1 MLARLFGCR
10 SGIVGDL
17 MADKKTPDQ
26 VGTPD
31 FSEDRYDALF
41 GRIPLSN
48 EIAVIED
55 NVAPQ
60 KGFWVR
66 LAENESYERLNLAA
80 TYVAVFFA
88 PAAAFLEM
96 IGGSTELV
104 WSTEAARWV
113 EALMG
118 IFFIFDI
125 CVGALSGGIAY
136 FRTPAAWI
144 NILAV
149 GATGASFTAGFS
161 MANPRVLRIL
171 RTVRAVA
178 KVGLV
183 QKVGTRETVL
193 GAEMLRSMG
202 RDDAWFAVGILI
214 LISMLGDF
222 SIGNYQHFSDP
233 ILEIIIYAA
242 MIYAVRWKADR
253 NVARVGKV
261 FMDRLS
267 EANAVILAKMREI
280 PGLEDADTIIQR
292 RAEEAASEGRH
303 LNEIDTLIEAI
314 SMIIANLRRFISRR
328 AFLEAKGERVIPTRS
343 PVALMFTDVA
353 GFKTMTNEM
362 EKDILPVLKTYL
374 GEMNRGVSRHG
385 GDIDK
390 FLGEGIFAY
399 FHNNDEPQASANAA
413 FDAAVEMRKL
423 SEALEVA
430 GGVWEDFFADNE
442 GWEGKKRFDTRF
454 GLHWG
459 LVVAGPVGDDTRA
472 DSTLIGDNVN
482 LASKLETL
490 NQMYGTFIL
499 LSDDFYNSLSA
510 DRRVLC
516 RRIDRVLFPG
526 RAKPIDLYTVDI
538 DQRPVSF
545 LLAFSKGVAA
555 YLEGDWSVARQ
566 ALLEAHEALDVAGEN
581 TDPATETLLNRIEQ
595 INSFWHKAVSHLRE
609 RVPEEFTENT
619 ANALETRLSGGTWL
633 PPQEWPGA
641 WRIND

>member
-1 MLARLFGCR
+1 
-10 SGIVGDL
+10 
-17 MADKKTPDQ
+17 MAEKKTPDHMNIADA
-26 VGTPD
+26 G
-31 FSEDRYDALF
+31 EDRYDALF
-41 GRIPLSN
+41 GRLPLTQDMAESD
-48 EIAVIED
+48 EVQL
-55 NVAPQ
+55 PK
-60 KGFWVR
+60 KGFWLR

-80 TYVAVFFA
+80 TYLAVFFA
-88 PAAAFLEM
+88 PIAAFLEM
-96 IGGSTELV
+96 LGGTTVLN
-104 WSTEAARWV
+104 WSVEAAQWV

-118 IFFIFDI
+118 MFFMFDI
-125 CVGALSGGIAY
+125 CVGALAHGIKY
-136 FRTPAAWI
+136 FKTPAAWI

-149 GATGASFTAGFS
+149 GATGVSFFAGEYA

-193 GAEMLRSMG
+193 GAEMLTSMG

-242 MIYAVRWKADR
+242 MIYAVRWKAEN
-253 NVARVGKV
+253 NVRRVGKV

-267 EANAVILAKMREI
+267 EANAVILGKMREI
-280 PGLEDADTIIQR
+280 PGLEDADALIQR
-292 RAEEAASEGRH
+292 RAEEAASEGRY

-314 SMIIANLRRFISRR
+314 SMIISNLRRFISRR

-353 GFKTMTNEM
+353 GFQALTHEM

-399 FHNNDEPQASANAA
+399 FHNNDEPRASANAA
-413 FDAAVEMRKL
+413 LDAAVEMHKL

-430 GGVWEDFFADNE
+430 GGVWEDFFAGNE

-459 LVVAGPVGDDTRA
+459 LVVAGPVGDDDRA

-482 LASKLETL
+482 LASKLESL
-490 NQMYGTFIL
+490 NQMYGTNIL
-499 LSDDFYNSLSA
+499 ISGDFYNSLSA

-526 RAKPIDLYTVDI
+526 RGKQMDLYTVDI
-538 DQRPVSF
+538 EQRPVGF
-545 LLAFSKGVAA
+545 LLAFNKGIAA
-555 YLEGDWSVARQ
+555 YLEGDWSAARE
-566 ALLEAHEALDVAGEN
+566 ALLDARKVLVDADEDP
-581 TDPATETLLNRIEQ
+581 DPATETLIGRIDQ

-609 RVPEEFTENT
+609 RIPEDFTENA
-619 ANALETRLSGGTWL
+619 ANALEARLSGGTWL
-633 PPQEWPGA
+633 PPHEWPGA

>member
-1 MLARLFGCR
+1 
-10 SGIVGDL
+10 
-17 MADKKTPDQ
+17 MADHRTTNQ
-26 VGTPD
+26 NSA
-31 FSEDRYDALF
+31 SESNADRYEALF

-48 EIAVIED
+48 ETDQTAQQS
-55 NVAPQ
+55 APA
-60 KGFWVR
+60 KGVWLR
-66 LAENESYERLNLAA
+66 LAESESYERLNLAA
-80 TYVAVFFA
+80 TYLAVFFA
-88 PAAAFLEM
+88 PIAAFLEM
-96 IGGSTELV
+96 LGGVTTLN
-104 WSTEAARWV
+104 WSVEAALWV

-118 IFFIFDI
+118 IFFMFDI
-125 CVGALSGGIAY
+125 CVGALAHGMKY
-136 FRTPAAWI
+136 FKTPGAWI

-149 GATGASFTAGFS
+149 GATGASFMAGDLG

-193 GAEMLRSMG
+193 GAEMLGSMG

-222 SIGNYQHFSDP
+222 SLGNYLHFTDP
-233 ILEIIIYAA
+233 VLEIIIYAS
-242 MIYAVRWKADR
+242 MIYAVRWKAER

-261 FMDRLS
+261 FMDRLH
-267 EANAVILAKMREI
+267 EANEVILGKMREI
-280 PGLEDADTIIQR
+280 PGLEDADAIIRR
-292 RAEEAASEGRH
+292 RAEEALSEGRQ
-303 LNEIDTLIEAI
+303 LNEIETLIEAI
-314 SMIIANLRRFISRR
+314 SMIISNLRRFISRR

-353 GFKTMTNEM
+353 GFKAMTHEM

-399 FHNNDEPQASANAA
+399 FHNNTEPRNSANAA
-413 FDAAVEMRKL
+413 FDAAVEMHKL
-423 SEALEVA
+423 SEALEIA
-430 GGVWEDFFADNE
+430 GGVWEDFFAGNV

-459 LVVAGPVGDDTRA
+459 LVVAGPVGDDDRA

-482 LASKLETL
+482 LASRLELL
-490 NQMYGTFIL
+490 NQMYGSNIL
-499 LSDDFYNSLSA
+499 ISAEFYACLSA

-516 RRIDRVLFPG
+516 RRVDRVLLPG
-526 RAKPIDLYTVDI
+526 RDKPLDIYTVDI
-538 DQRPVSF
+538 DQPPVSF
-545 LLAFSKGVAA
+545 LLAFDKGINA
-555 YLEGDWSVARQ
+555 YLEGNWSIARLAFLDARQ
-566 ALLEAHEALDVAGEN
+566 ALIDAEA
-581 TDPATETLLNRIEQ
+581 DPDPVTETLINRIEH

-609 RVPEEFTENT
+609 RVPEEFTADT
-619 ANALETRLSGGTWL
+619 ANALEARLSGDTWL
-633 PPQEWPGA
+633 PPHEWGGA
-641 WRIND
+641 WRINE